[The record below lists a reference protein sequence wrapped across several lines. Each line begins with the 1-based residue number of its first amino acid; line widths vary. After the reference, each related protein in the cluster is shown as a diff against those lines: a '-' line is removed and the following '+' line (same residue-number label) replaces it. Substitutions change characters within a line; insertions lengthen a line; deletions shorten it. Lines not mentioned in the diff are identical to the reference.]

1 MKKVFQLIIIIG
13 IPTLLYFQYKS
24 YIRFHPPVD
33 YDYKIPTGI
42 DANYHNSIL
51 VKSYFEGTNEI
62 GAFARKMWFNE
73 SIDVRFPDV
82 SNEESIN
89 ASALYNTLLNQVRL
103 QEAKLINSYNLK
115 LQNITNDQIKLIEET
130 GVNPSLL
137 NFLEDKDR
145 YLGLSE
151 GTRGALVWELQK
163 MLIEKGFNLQK
174 DGVYSLETRTQIMA
188 FQNANDLY
196 PSGRLNAMTFDKL
209 FLNR

>member
-1 MKKVFQLIIIIG
+1 M
-13 IPTLLYFQYKS
+13 IPKGY
-24 YIRFHPPVD
+24 R
-33 YDYKIPTGI
+33 PTG
-42 DANYHNSIL
+42 
-51 VKSYFEGTNEI
+51 
-62 GAFARKMWFNE
+62 
-73 SIDVRFPDV
+73 
-82 SNEESIN
+82 
-89 ASALYNTLLNQVRL
+89 TLCNIFSLCRSMMTIR
-103 QEAKLINSYNLK
+103 KLIWSTAYN
-115 LQNITNDQIKLIEET
+115 
-130 GVNPSLL
+130 VNPSLL